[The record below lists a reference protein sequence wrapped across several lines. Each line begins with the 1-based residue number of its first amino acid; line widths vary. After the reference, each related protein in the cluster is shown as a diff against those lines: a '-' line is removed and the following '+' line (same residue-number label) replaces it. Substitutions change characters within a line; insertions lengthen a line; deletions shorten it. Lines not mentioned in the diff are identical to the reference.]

1 MLPPR
6 RRTTVDYSEKRR
18 TKRRSSADDD
28 YDFEAEGDG
37 AVDLTGAGGKKSKK
51 SNKKNSAPPEK
62 KWSMATLKSVLGG
75 LLRFGMDI
83 ERFEASSVV
92 MDSFTSKRFEK
103 GHVMEVA
110 RFVAGVW
117 ETVARE
123 APGKPPSKTYLV
135 RQDASEEV
143 LARLDAQVLDR
154 IDEHDALVID
164 VGHMVLRS
172 LPPLLARLRELVPS
186 DTIPECFEKP
196 DFYFEMIESAGH
208 MMDHIDGMAGLQRRA
223 EKEAKLPKV
232 IVKGTPAFWNAQTFL
247 NTDEANDRHL
257 LKRIVE
263 LGWEFSMRR
272 SKGQEDTL
280 MSIIETD
287 DFYSTMRDEFLGTP
301 TAPPTSASFV
311 TEDQWRE
318 SPDFA
323 YKQLLSVLYNRV
335 RSYMKECGKLERVRR
350 AMSSLPAITK
360 VTGTGSGTGTG
371 TVPGTGSGGPVKHA
385 IKPVDLYAW
394 ARKAAE
400 VGSGRPPQ
408 EDEAV
413 DLT

>member
-1 MLPPR
+1 
-6 RRTTVDYSEKRR
+6 
-18 TKRRSSADDD
+18 
-28 YDFEAEGDG
+28 
-37 AVDLTGAGGKKSKK
+37 
-51 SNKKNSAPPEK
+51 
-62 KWSMATLKSVLGG
+62 
-75 LLRFGMDI
+75 MDI
-83 ERFEASSVV
+83 ERFEASSV

-123 APGKPPSKTYLV
+123 APGKPPSKTYLH
-135 RQDASEEV
+135 RKDASEES
-143 LARLDAQVLDR
+143 LARMDARVMDR
-154 IDEHDALVID
+154 IDEHEGLLWDAHSV
-164 VGHMVLRS
+164 VMGS
-172 LPPLLARLRELVPS
+172 LPPRLARLRELVPA
-186 DTIPECFEKP
+186 DTIPTGCFKNP
-196 DFYFEMIESAGH
+196 DFYGEMVESACH
-208 MMDHIDGMAGLQRRA
+208 MIDHVDGMAGLQRRA

-232 IVKGTPAFWNAQTFL
+232 VVKGTPAFWNAQTFL

-272 SKGQEDTL
+272 SKAQEDTL

-323 YKQLLSVLYNRV
+323 YKQLVSILYYRV

-350 AMSSLPAITK
+350 DMSSLPAIAK
-360 VTGTGSGTGTG
+360 VTGTGS
-371 TVPGTGSGGPVKHA
+371 GTGSGGPVKHA
-385 IKPVDLYAW
+385 TKQVDLYAW
-394 ARKAAE
+394 ARKASE
-400 VGSGRPPQ
+400 VGPGRPPQ
-408 EDEAV
+408 EDEAEV
-413 DLT
+413 EIGGGGGGGGAIYLN